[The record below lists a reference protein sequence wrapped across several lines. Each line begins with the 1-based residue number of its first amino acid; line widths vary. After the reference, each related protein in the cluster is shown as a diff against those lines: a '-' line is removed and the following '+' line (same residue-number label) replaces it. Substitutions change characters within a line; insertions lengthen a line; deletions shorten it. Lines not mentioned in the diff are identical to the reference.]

1 MLEDIKIGTTFGRYK
16 LLSEIGRGG
25 MAVVYKALDTVLGRE
40 IAIKILHP
48 DKNSNSEID
57 RLVLQEAIT
66 ASGLNHPNIITIYDV
81 GQQENYYFIAMELI
95 NGYSLRDKLSKG
107 HLAPSEAI
115 ELAIQIA
122 EGLGAAHSLGII
134 HRDVKPE
141 NIIIRNDGYVK
152 LLDFGLAKICPGS
165 VLDEAKSKSTLGRVG
180 QLNTQRIMQG
190 TVGYMS
196 PEQVRGEDV
205 DLRSDLFSLGIVIY
219 EMLTGQVPFTAK
231 TLADKMLAILRLE
244 VTPPSQIINNLTSEF
259 DLFMTKA
266 LAKRKE
272 DRFQN
277 SLAMIRA
284 LKLIELGKNASAT
297 TTWSLPKQ
305 AGQSAQTIAEAV
317 ENLEEE
323 VTTKQGF
330 IGRSKELES
339 LESTFEQVLKDK
351 SQVTIVIGEAG
362 QGKSALINQFRERNK
377 DKAKFLSGRFFE
389 NICGLPF
396 ITFLEALSEYW
407 NDDSLDP
414 NQNLL
419 GELFEDRTR
428 EIEEALKKKDTV
440 RASRVLLQLQGGT
453 EQAIRSFEA
462 IRRCLKELSRHK
474 PIVFIIDNLQ
484 WADDASL
491 LAFVYLVR
499 TLSNVPILLMTT
511 LRSEHLT
518 QGSTLKNWV
527 EKMSHRAN
535 VSICNLAP
543 FTIIE
548 TSQLLNLMCPG
559 IGENDFLLNTL
570 YRETNGNPYFIKEML
585 MLWLEDGTIRKQQ
598 GKWVVSNIE
607 NIDLPKSIT
616 GLIEMRL
623 NNLDKPIADVLTQAA
638 VIGDEFSFNFLQI
651 VTQLDEEE
659 LIYILETAIK
669 RNLINE
675 VGSGQPGDDTY
686 IFHHS
691 FIQQALYQSL
701 SSRRKR
707 QLHEKVADA
716 LQKCFATMI
725 EKVTPQI
732 AYHYY
737 HASMPEKAF
746 EFAVRA
752 AEQERRAGSAS
763 EQSRYLEWA
772 KNALSEMA
780 TDLHDKKS
788 LRLMATYRLGL
799 GSIASLK
806 GKSDV
811 ALSHLEEALI
821 ISSKA
826 ADDQLHGAILN
837 ATGMLHLLLTDYQSA
852 QKHFA
857 EAISLFERVGDS
869 AQRLEALSG
878 FALSKSFEVKEL
890 ERAARWLLAVAGK
903 SSQAKGFAYTALAL
917 SDVQVGLLGQA
928 VKHYNKS
935 LENLEAAGETS
946 QHTRTLCLLGTAY
959 TARRQFDLAEDC
971 CRRGLEQAASI
982 NVFAELI
989 AHTTMV
995 PVLLHRGQID
1005 KAEETIQHV
1014 LHLSQKS
1021 SNRLHIS
1028 RAYAE
1033 LAEVNYQSNKLG
1045 EAINNYKQAI
1055 ELFTL
1060 LKYPYRLAESL
1071 AKLSLCYLKDK
1082 QIDKALETCRQARAL
1097 SRENQFRY
1105 SLMISSEVMARCLV
1119 NQNRLS
1125 EAKTYVRE
1133 ANHALEEMK
1142 ANLPEDA
1149 VSDFLSD
1156 KTDLLNL
1163 YQKHV
1168 GN

>member
-1 MLEDIKIGTTFGRYK
+1 MLEDIKIGSAFGRYK
-16 LLSEIGRGG
+16 ILSEIGRGG
-25 MAVVYKALDTVLGRE
+25 MAIVYKALDTVLGRE

-48 DKNSNSEID
+48 DKNANSEID

-66 ASGLNHPNIITIYDV
+66 ASGLNHPNIITIHDV
-81 GQQENYYFIAMELI
+81 GQQDGYYYIAMELI
-95 NGYSLRDKLSKG
+95 SGQTLRDKLSRG
-107 HLAPSEAI
+107 PLPSETLI
-115 ELAIQIA
+115 DIAIQTA

-141 NIIIRNDGYVK
+141 NIIIRQDGYVK

-165 VLDEAKSKSTLGRVG
+165 ILEETKVKSTLGRVG

-205 DLRSDLFSLGIVIY
+205 DIRSDLFSLGIVIY
-219 EMLTGQVPFTAK
+219 EILTGQLPFAAK
-231 TLADKMLAILRLE
+231 TVADKMLAILRLE
-244 VTPPSQIINNLTSEF
+244 VMPPSQLITSLTSEF
-259 DLFMTKA
+259 DLFIAKA

-277 SLAMIRA
+277 ALAMIRA
-284 LKLIELGKNASAT
+284 LKLIEPGKNTSST
-297 TTWSLPKQ
+297 TTWSLAKPG
-305 AGQSAQTIAEAV
+305 GQGAQTIAEAV
-317 ENLEEE
+317 ESLEEE
-323 VTTKQGF
+323 FASKQGF
-330 IGRSKELES
+330 VGREKELEL
-339 LESTFEQVLKDK
+339 LESTFQSVLNNQPQVML
-351 SQVTIVIGEAG
+351 VIGEAG
-362 QGKSALINQFRERNK
+362 QGKSVLLSQFREKAK
-377 DKAKFLSGRFFE
+377 DKAKFLFGRFFE

-396 ITFLEALSEYW
+396 VTFLEALSEFW
-407 NDDSLDP
+407 NDDPSLP
-414 NQNLL
+414 INLL
-419 GELFEDRTR
+419 GEIFEERTQQ
-428 EIEEALKKKDTV
+428 IEEALKKKDTV
-440 RASRVLLQLQGGT
+440 RASQMLLQMQGGT

-462 IRRCLKELSRHK
+462 IRRCLKELSKHK
-474 PIVFIIDNLQ
+474 PIIFFLDNLQ
-484 WADDASL
+484 WADDASI

-499 TLSNVPILLMTT
+499 ALRNVPILLLTT
-511 LRSEHLT
+511 IRLEHLT
-518 QGSTLKNWV
+518 QGSTLKNWT
-527 EKMSHRAN
+527 EQISQRPN
-535 VSICNLAP
+535 VNLCNLAP
-543 FTIIE
+543 FSILE
-548 TSQLLNLMCPG
+548 AGQMLNQMCPG
-559 IGENDFLLNTL
+559 IGQSDILLNAL
-570 YRETNGNPYFIKEML
+570 YRESNGNPYFIKEML
-585 MLWLEDGTIRKQQ
+585 MLWLEDGTLRKDK

-607 NIDLPKSIT
+607 NISLPKSIVD
-616 GLIEMRL
+616 LVEMRI

-638 VIGDEFSFNFLQI
+638 VIGDEFSFNFLQA

-675 VGSGQPGDDTY
+675 VGNGSEDQY

-691 FIQQALYQSL
+691 FIQQVLYQSL
-701 SSRRKR
+701 SKRRKR
-707 QLHEKVADA
+707 QLHEKVAEA
-716 LQKCFATMI
+716 LQKCFATVI

-737 HASMPEKAF
+737 HAAMPEKAF
-746 EFAVRA
+746 EYSVRA
-752 AEQERRAGSAS
+752 SEQERRAGSAS

-780 TDLHDKKS
+780 TDLHDKKF

-799 GSIASLK
+799 GSLASLK

-811 ALSHLEEALI
+811 ALSHLEEAI
-821 ISSKA
+821 MISQKA
-826 ADDQLHGAILN
+826 SDDQLHGAILN
-837 ATGMLHLLLTDYQSA
+837 AMGMLKLLLTDYESA

-857 EAISLFERVGDS
+857 GAIALFERVGDT

-890 ERAARWLLAVAGK
+890 ERASRWLLAVAGK

-917 SDVQVGLLGQA
+917 SDVQVGLLGKA

-946 QHTRTLCLLGTAY
+946 QHARTLCLLGTAY
-959 TARRQFDLAEDC
+959 TERRQFDLAEDC
-971 CRRGLEQAASI
+971 CRRGLEEAANI

-995 PVLLHRGQID
+995 PVLLHRNEID
-1005 KAEETIQHV
+1005 KAQKTIQHV
-1014 LHLSQKS
+1014 LSLSQKAG
-1021 SNRLHIS
+1021 NRLHIS

-1033 LAEVNYQSNKLG
+1033 LADVFYRSGQLE
-1045 EAINNYKQAI
+1045 EAISNYKQAI

-1060 LKYPYRLAESL
+1060 LKYPYRLAEAL
-1071 AKLSLCYLKDK
+1071 AKISLCYLKAK
-1082 QIDKALETCRQARAL
+1082 QIDKALEACKQARSI
-1097 SRENQFRY
+1097 SRENQFRH
-1105 SLMISSEVMARCLV
+1105 SLMIASEVMARCLV
-1119 NQNRLS
+1119 NQTRLA
-1125 EAKTYVRE
+1125 EAKTYIRE
-1133 ANHALEEMK
+1133 AKHALEEMK

-1149 VSDFLSD
+1149 VADFLSD
-1156 KTDLLNL
+1156 KTELLNL